1 MINYWRLLKTWQR
14 LKSFQYRDI
23 QDIRNYQLVRFKK
36 LIQHAYQRV
45 PMYREFYDSH
55 SFKPPLVRD
64 YDDIEKVP
72 VISKNIIHS
81 FPLKKRVDSHVSEKD
96 VLKESTSGST
106 GEPLEIWSDGT
117 EGFIQSMKCIR
128 FLREWGYSVFD
139 NTVQLWREVY
149 DPKKSVI
156 QQLGLLKRQHVS
168 FMDDVDKQI
177 RKIVQYRCDVL
188 FSSRSSLE
196 ILADELTKRGVKIRP
211 RILVSGCEVLTEE
224 HRQLFRKTFNCNTL
238 EIYGCNETGNI
249 AWECPNVSNAHNLH
263 IDMETVV
270 VNFRDITMMTDSK
283 RVGSI
288 VVTNLENYV
297 MPFIRYDLGDLILLP
312 ESNKCSCGRTL
323 PVLGKVLG
331 RNDDIIQYNE
341 RMFNWH
347 FFYNYFK
354 DYSYIHKYKIVQTKT
369 NDIEFRIHLSH
380 DTEDS
385 RKRCLSDLSS
395 AFSKH
400 FPPLNIRFV
409 KRFAVSPTGK
419 FKVIEREA

>member
-1 MINYWRLLKTWQR
+1 M
-14 LKSFQYRDI
+14 DI
-23 QDIRNYQLVRFKK
+23 QDIRNYQLDRFKK
-36 LIQHAYQRV
+36 LIQHAYHQV

-55 SFKPPLVRD
+55 GFRPSLVRN
-64 YDDIEKVP
+64 YEDIEDVP
-72 VISKNIIHS
+72 VITKDIIRG
-81 FPLKKRVDSHVSEKD
+81 FPLKERVDSRISEKD

-106 GEPLEIWSDGT
+106 GEPLEIWSDRT

-156 QQLGLLKRQHVS
+156 QQLGLLKRQYVS

-196 ILADELTKRGVKIRP
+196 ILADELKKGGVKIRP
-211 RILVSGCEVLTEE
+211 RILVSGCEVLTGE
-224 HRQLFRKTFNCNTL
+224 HRQLFRRTFNCNTL

-249 AWECPNVSNAHNLH
+249 AWECPNVSNFHNLH

-270 VNFRDITMMTDSK
+270 VNFRDITMMADSK

-297 MPFIRYDLGDLILLP
+297 MPFIRYDLGDLIILP
-312 ESNKCSCGRTL
+312 ENNGCSCRRTL

-331 RNDDIIQYNE
+331 RNDDIVEYNG
-341 RMFNWH
+341 RMFNGR
-347 FFYNYFK
+347 FFNNYFMN
-354 DYSYIHKYKIVQTKT
+354 YSYIHKYKIVQTK
-369 NDIEFRIHLSH
+369 NSDIEFRIHLSH
-380 DTEDS
+380 DTEES

-400 FPPLNIRFV
+400 FSPLNIRFV
-409 KRFAVSPTGK
+409 KNFPVSPTGK
-419 FKVIEREA
+419 FKVLEREA